1 MLEELKKYLREE
13 DNEDILSDILK
24 DGEKYLNGLAG
35 IKLDYSNNILAKTL
49 LLDYC
54 RYKYNN
60 ASEYF
65 LENFREDIL
74 RLQLE
79 SAVMDSANQTANNE
93 EFSTSK
99 K

>member
-13 DNEDILSDILK
+13 DNEDILRDILK
-24 DGEKYLNGLAG
+24 DGEKYLNRLAG
-35 IKLDYSNNILAKTL
+35 IELDYSNNILAKTL

-74 RLQLE
+74 SLQLE
-79 SAVMDSANQTANNE
+79 SAVKDYVKQNPSDEEISTNQE
-93 EFSTSK
+93 
-99 K
+99 

>member
-1 MLEELKKYLREE
+1 MFEDLKSYLKATDDENNDLEKL
-13 DNEDILSDILK
+13 LSDGK
-24 DGEKYLNGLAG
+24 GYLNGLAG
-35 IKLDYSNNILAKTL
+35 VELDFESYILAKTL

-79 SAVMDSANQTANNE
+79 SAVVKNE
-93 EFSTSK
+93 NFK
-99 K
+99 

>member
-1 MLEELKKYLREE
+1 MLEELKNYLRVDDE
-13 DNEDILSDILK
+13 NILQDLLK
-24 DGEKYLNGLAG
+24 DGEKYINNLAG
-35 IKLDYSNNILAKTL
+35 VTLDFQSNILAKTL
-49 LLDYC
+49 LNDFC

-79 SAVMDSANQTANNE
+79 SAVGGL
-93 EFSTSK
+93 
-99 K
+99 

>member
-1 MLEELKKYLREE
+1 MLEELKSYLRADDEE
-13 DNEDILSDILK
+13 NSDLENLLN
-24 DGEKYLNGLAG
+24 DGKRYLNRLAG
-35 IKLDYSNNILAKTL
+35 IELDFNSDILAKTL

-65 LENFREDIL
+65 LENFQEDIL

-79 SAVMDSANQTANNE
+79 SAVSIYDKEQE
-93 EFSTSK
+93 
-99 K
+99 